1 MVFNI
6 EYTRTQLKFSEYMLC
21 ILQHPSET
29 QILPKK
35 TNGNLRS
42 LENMEVSVRRM
53 VMAMASLSAMHLG
66 GKKRASQEMAR

>member
-1 MVFNI
+1 M
-6 EYTRTQLKFSEYMLC
+6 TQLRFSDYMFC

-29 QILPKK
+29 QILRNK